1 MSARLMTSLSRHG
14 QRRMALTF
22 SWMATTTTTTNIG
35 PFPMVRAVSSDAG
48 SSYQSI
54 KELASRLKQAE
65 LVRLPRLDTSSE
77 PIEPRSKIEEKRRG
91 SEIAGELC
99 QNYETL
105 PALKLP
111 LTDTCERARIM
122 MFLSRE
128 CSPKMDVVSKA
139 SEHFVKSHA
148 GGPMSVRLQANS
160 IAHLQKSST
169 PAYEDILEYILKRDA
184 LTGMRF
190 LIALRVDILRA
201 LDWIRASTKDDERF
215 PHLEDLDAY
224 LLRLFSLWFSPGML
238 GKLIDSYTYVYFLRC
253 CCCLG
258 TRH

>member
-1 MSARLMTSLSRHG
+1 
-14 QRRMALTF
+14 
-22 SWMATTTTTTNIG
+22 
-35 PFPMVRAVSSDAG
+35 MVRAASSEAG
-48 SSYQSI
+48 CSYQAI
-54 KELASRLKQAE
+54 KELADRLKQAE
-65 LVRLPRLDTSSE
+65 LVRLPRQETSHE
-77 PIEPRSKIEEKRRG
+77 AMEPRSKIEEKRLS

-105 PALKLP
+105 PSLKLP

-128 CSPKMDVVSKA
+128 CSPKMDIVARA
-139 SEHFVKSHA
+139 SQQFVEKWSA
-148 GGPMSVRLQANS
+148 DGPMSTRLQANA
-160 IAHLQKSST
+160 IAHLQKAST
-169 PAYEDILEYILKRDA
+169 PAYEEILEYILKRDA

-201 LDWIRASTKDDERF
+201 LDWIRALAKDDERF

-238 GKLIDSYTYVYFLRC
+238 GKLID
-253 CCCLG
+253 
-258 TRH
+258 